1 VYLYKQQKL
10 NKQHMSNS
18 VIMADDKP
26 IPKVR
31 IIDVERKF
39 AAQISDVWADMKI
52 HLERK
57 VKSESKL
64 TKNRMNQ
71 SLQPADSAV
80 PVNTAS
86 SQNHS

>member
-1 VYLYKQQKL
+1 
-10 NKQHMSNS
+10 MSKS

-39 AAQISDVWADMKI
+39 AAQISDVWTDMKI

-57 VKSESKL
+57 VKAI
-64 TKNRMNQ
+64 KNRTNQ
-71 SLQPADSAV
+71 SPQPADSAAL
-80 PVNTAS
+80 VNTAS

>member
-1 VYLYKQQKL
+1 
-10 NKQHMSNS
+10 
-18 VIMADDKP
+18 MADDKP

-39 AAQISDVWADMKI
+39 AAQISDVWTDMKI

-57 VKSESKL
+57 IRYEVKA
-64 TKNRMNQ
+64 TKNRTNQ
-71 SLQPADSAV
+71 SPQPADSSV

>member
-1 VYLYKQQKL
+1 
-10 NKQHMSNS
+10 MSKS

-57 VKSESKL
+57 VKSESKV

>member
-1 VYLYKQQKL
+1 
-10 NKQHMSNS
+10 
-18 VIMADDKP
+18 MAEDKP

-39 AAQISDVWADMKI
+39 AAQISDVWTDMKT

-57 VKSESKL
+57 VKSESKV
-64 TKNRMNQ
+64 TKNRTNQ
-71 SLQPADSAV
+71 SPQAADSSV

>member
-1 VYLYKQQKL
+1 
-10 NKQHMSNS
+10 MSKS

-39 AAQISDVWADMKI
+39 AAQISDVWTDMKI

-57 VKSESKL
+57 IRSEVKA
-64 TKNRMNQ
+64 TKNRTNQ
-71 SLQPADSAV
+71 SLQSADFSV

>member
-1 VYLYKQQKL
+1 
-10 NKQHMSNS
+10 MSNS

-39 AAQISDVWADMKI
+39 AAQISDVWADMKV
-52 HLERK
+52 HLEKKIR
-57 VKSESKL
+57 S
-64 TKNRMNQ
+64 TKNRKNPTPQ
-71 SLQPADSAV
+71 SDDSSV
-80 PVNTAS
+80 PIYTAS

>member
-1 VYLYKQQKL
+1 
-10 NKQHMSNS
+10 
-18 VIMADDKP
+18 MADDKP

-39 AAQISDVWADMKI
+39 AAQISDVWTDMKT

-57 VKSESKL
+57 VKSESKA
-64 TKNRMNQ
+64 TKNRTNQ
-71 SLQPADSAV
+71 SPQAADSSV

>member
-1 VYLYKQQKL
+1 MYLYKQQKL
-10 NKQHMSNS
+10 NKLHMSKS

>member
-1 VYLYKQQKL
+1 
-10 NKQHMSNS
+10 
-18 VIMADDKP
+18 MADDKP

-57 VKSESKL
+57 IKA
-64 TKNRMNQ
+64 TKNRTNQ

>member
-1 VYLYKQQKL
+1 
-10 NKQHMSNS
+10 
-18 VIMADDKP
+18 MADDKP
-26 IPKVR
+26 IPKVI

-39 AAQISDVWADMKI
+39 AAQISDVWTDMKI

-57 VKSESKL
+57 IRSEVKA
-64 TKNRMNQ
+64 TKNRTNQ
-71 SLQPADSAV
+71 SLQSADFSV

>member
-1 VYLYKQQKL
+1 
-10 NKQHMSNS
+10 MSKS
-18 VIMADDKP
+18 VIMSDDKP

-39 AAQISDVWADMKI
+39 AAQISDVWTDMKI

-57 VKSESKL
+57 IKSEVKA
-64 TKNRMNQ
+64 TKNRTNQ
-71 SLQPADSAV
+71 SPQSADSAAL
-80 PVNTAS
+80 VNTAS

>member
-1 VYLYKQQKL
+1 MYLYKQQKL
-10 NKQHMSNS
+10 NKVYMLKS

>member
-1 VYLYKQQKL
+1 MYLYKQQKL
-10 NKQHMSNS
+10 NKLHMSNS

>member
-1 VYLYKQQKL
+1 MYLYKQQKL
-10 NKQHMSNS
+10 NKVYMSKS

>member
-1 VYLYKQQKL
+1 
-10 NKQHMSNS
+10 
-18 VIMADDKP
+18 MADDKP
-26 IPKVR
+26 VQKVR

-39 AAQISDVWADMKI
+39 AAQISDVWTDMKI

-57 VKSESKL
+57 VKSESKV

-71 SLQPADSAV
+71 SPQSADSVV
-80 PVNTAS
+80 PANTAS